1 MSGHYKKFKI
11 SGKIFWSFKKCLP
24 IFATEMQVL
33 DRISLIEQKL
43 ECIDAL
49 ICEVSLHRNQIATK
63 KKPNSP
69 FLKAEKTGFLR
80 TRNDIILSYKSELGT
95 KKTKNRRFDYRTNT
109 TKAKTF

>member
-11 SGKIFWSFKKCLP
+11 SGKIFWPFKKCLP

-63 KKPNSP
+63 KSRILR
-69 FLKAEKTGFLR
+69 FLKQK
-80 TRNDIILSYKSELGT
+80 
-95 KKTKNRRFDYRTNT
+95 RRGY
-109 TKAKTF
+109 